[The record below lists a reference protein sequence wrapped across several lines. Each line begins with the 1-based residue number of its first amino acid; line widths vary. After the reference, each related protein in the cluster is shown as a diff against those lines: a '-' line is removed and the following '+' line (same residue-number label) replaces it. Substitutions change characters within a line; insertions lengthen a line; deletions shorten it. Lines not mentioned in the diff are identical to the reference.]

1 MFFGSLDR
9 FCVLRIKKVKLKFY
23 PTPLSLP
30 LLFVYFLLVKSAS
43 ATAFHGFCVHW
54 ALQRLHWTAA
64 WTRHCFRV
72 SKFISPDLSLVLFT
86 CRSHH
91 AALLCFINISMFL
104 DWLEFSLI
112 LGMNAF
118 DCKKSRALSLVPATL
133 LIASKVLHHSLNSP
147 CFESSQKFCLYVCMY
162 VCMCDV
168 CVWMCNVCV
177 MCVFACVMC
186 VCVCARV
193 MCISLSY
200 DRCFT
205 QIPAEPGSLFTSEW
219 VTIRWAPMPCASV
232 ATVSWTEL
240 VTSGSNCSFSV
251 TQMSLFFGLG
261 WFSILLI
268 SYLWEGGCLRL
279 KLGSQ
284 M

>member
-133 LIASKVLHHSLNSP
+133 LIASKDGWSYTTAWILLVLSLLK
-147 CFESSQKFCLYVCMY
+147 SSVYMY
-162 VCMCDV
+162 VCMFA
-168 CVWMCNVCV
+168 CVMYVFGYV